1 MCKRE
6 IKFIKI
12 HDKTDRRINTIY
24 VRQEDLKGPDGATK
38 SLKCKIKKL
47 KIKFFVKFVS
57 GC

>member
-47 KIKFFVKFVS
+47 RIKIHV
-57 GC
+57 